1 MSWISR
7 VRVTGGFL
15 DGLDLDLSPGLNVI
29 VGPRGAGK
37 TTLLELLRHA
47 LALPDGSEAR
57 DREAFLRHALGAGEV
72 VLDVRTSAGAERLVV
87 DAGGGGR
94 RPEVTA
100 DLALMLGQNELEEI
114 ADSATRRLALIDLRA
129 GIKPTVQREALDQL
143 KTMTARA
150 SELRARQEE
159 LRDVLKQKSSLL
171 ADRQRVRDREAELL
185 QRSSAA
191 DLAPQRAKLNT
202 LEKELIRVEWDLQGA
217 SALSAVQAEI
227 RGAAVPAREAAARLA
242 TLGVETAIKGEV
254 ERLGSAIEQALEE
267 VTAAAER
274 LERLALASRDR
285 LAQEDLR
292 LRSEAEPV
300 RTSLDQLERGLGA
313 ITAELR
319 DLETQITRLDSFER
333 DLRELERLEQVLLSE
348 RQTAQELLE
357 DASEHV
363 FDARDRAARSITEQ
377 LDHSVQIS
385 VRHFAD
391 TNAYRRA
398 LVNLL
403 QGSGLKYTALADT
416 LASATLPSALLR
428 YVEQADADGLAEAVG
443 VPLDRATRI
452 IGALDDPEALSTIA
466 AATLMDSV
474 DFRLQ
479 DGATVK
485 SAAQL
490 STGQKCAV
498 TLPIVLTDP
507 ERVVIL
513 DQPEDHLD
521 NQFLVDRIVTS
532 LAARTNAGAQS
543 IVATHN
549 PNIPVLG
556 GAAQV
561 AHLSSDGSQGL
572 VDVRGPFDAPQVV
585 GVITTLMEG
594 GRRAFELRARFY
606 ADHANEQ

>member
-1 MSWISR
+1 MSLISR

-15 DGLDLDLSPGLNVI
+15 DGLDLELSPGLNVI

-47 LALPDGSEAR
+47 LALPHGSPTG
-57 DREAFLRHALGAGEV
+57 DRTAFLRHALGAGEV
-72 VLDVRTSAGAERLVV
+72 VLDLKTAAGAERLVV

-94 RPEVTA
+94 RPDVTA

-129 GIKPTVQREALDQL
+129 GIKSTTQLDVLAQI
-143 KTMTARA
+143 KKMTARA
-150 SELRARQEE
+150 SDLRGHQEE
-159 LRDVLKQKSSLL
+159 LRDLLRQRSSLL
-171 ADRQRVRDREAELL
+171 EDRQRAQDREAELFEH
-185 QRSSAA
+185 SSAA
-191 DLAPQRAKLNT
+191 DLAPQRAKLNV
-202 LEKELIRVEWDLQGA
+202 LEKELIRVEANLRGA
-217 SALSAVQAEI
+217 AALGAAQAEI
-227 RGAAVPAREAAARLA
+227 RGATAPAREVVTRLVDLSVEA
-242 TLGVETAIKGEV
+242 TIKGEV
-254 ERLGSAIEQALEE
+254 ERLADAIEQSLEE
-267 VTAAAER
+267 VAAAADR
-274 LERLALASRDR
+274 LERLSVGSTAR
-285 LAQEDLR
+285 LTQEDLR
-292 LRSEAEPV
+292 LRAEAEPV
-300 RTSLDQLERGLGA
+300 RTNLDQLERGLGA

-319 DLETQITRLDSFER
+319 DLEAQITRLDSVEH
-333 DLRELERLEQVLLSE
+333 DLRELERLERLELAG
-348 RQTAQELLE
+348 RQTAQEVLE
-357 DASEHV
+357 DASERV
-363 FDARDRAARSITEQ
+363 FDARNRAARSITEQ
-377 LDHSVQIS
+377 LDHRVQIA

-391 TNAYRRA
+391 TNAYRRT
-398 LVNLL
+398 LVELL
-403 QGSGLKYTALADT
+403 QGTGLKYNALADS

-428 YVEQADADGLAEAVG
+428 YVEQGDAGGLAESASI
-443 VPLDRATRI
+443 PLDRATRI
-452 IGALDDPEALSTIA
+452 IVALDNREALSSIA
-466 AATLMDSV
+466 AASLMDSV

-507 ERVVIL
+507 ERIVIL

-532 LAARTNAGAQS
+532 LVARTNDGAQS

-556 GAAQV
+556 GATQV

-572 VDVRGPFDAPQVV
+572 VDVKGPFDALPVV
-585 GVITTLMEG
+585 QVITTLMEG

-606 ADHANEQ
+606 ADHANE

>member
-1 MSWISR
+1 MVSWISR

-15 DGLDLDLSPGLNVI
+15 DGLDLEFAPGLNVI

-37 TTLLELLRHA
+37 TTLLELLRHT
-47 LALPDGSEAR
+47 LALPHGSEMR
-57 DREAFLRHALGAGEV
+57 DRASYLRHALGAGEV
-72 VLDVRTSAGAERLVV
+72 VLDLRTAAGAERLVV
-87 DAGGGGR
+87 DASGGGSR
-94 RPEVTA
+94 ADATA

-114 ADSATRRLALIDLRA
+114 ADSATRRLALIDMRA
-129 GIKPTVQREALDQL
+129 GIKPTTELEALEQL
-143 KTMTARA
+143 RNMTARA
-150 SELRARQEE
+150 ADLRVRQEE
-159 LRDVLKQKSSLL
+159 LRDLLKQKSSLL
-171 ADRQRVRDREAELL
+171 EDRQRAQDREAELL
-185 QRSSAA
+185 ARSSAA
-191 DLAPQRAKLNT
+191 DLAPQRAKLNM
-202 LEKELIRVEWDLQGA
+202 LQKELIRVNENLRGA
-217 SALSAVQAEI
+217 TSLSASQAEI
-227 RGAAVPAREAAARLA
+227 RRATAPAREAAARMVDLPIEA
-242 TLGVETAIKGEV
+242 AIRGEV
-254 ERLGSAIEQALEE
+254 DRLAGTIEQALEE
-267 VTAAAER
+267 VSAAAER
-274 LERLALASRDR
+274 LERLSVGSSNR

-292 LRSEAEPV
+292 LRAEAEPV
-300 RTSLDQLERGLGA
+300 RASLDQLERGLGA

-319 DLETQITRLDSFER
+319 DLEVQITRLDSVE
-333 DLRELERLEQVLLSE
+333 RELLELEGLERRVLAE
-348 RQTAQELLE
+348 RQTAQEVLE
-357 DASEHV
+357 DAAELI
-363 FDARDRAARSITEQ
+363 FDARDRAARSITDQ
-377 LDHSVQIS
+377 LDHRVQIA

-391 TNAYRRA
+391 TSAYRRTLA
-398 LVNLL
+398 DLL
-403 QGSGLKYTALADT
+403 QGSGLKYSALADS

-428 YVEQADADGLAEAVG
+428 YVEQRDVDGLAEVAG

-452 IGALDDPEALSTIA
+452 IVALDKPEALSSIA
-466 AATLMDSV
+466 AATLRDAV

-507 ERVVIL
+507 ERIVIL

-532 LAARTNAGAQS
+532 LAARTTAGAQS

-572 VDVRGPFDAPQVV
+572 VDVKGAFDAPSVV
-585 GVITTLMEG
+585 RVITTLMEG
-594 GRRAFELRARFY
+594 GRRAFQLRARFY
-606 ADHANEQ
+606 AEHASE